1 MKSGAVS
8 VDSVELTV
16 SESEKDTAAL
26 VTKSGCDAP
35 GPVGDTREQNK
46 LQQQTIFQ
54 ILCLASATVFGSLA
68 SVVFF
73 LNLFFV
79 TIGTNVVEGLVR
91 EKFTFFAVF
100 IFRECQ
106 SRFSCF
112 SKMIS
117 GQAVRFLV
125 GLAYLRSLVALPFCS
140 PFSFQVGVWLLQ

>member
-1 MKSGAVS
+1 MSANAVKSGAVS

-91 EKFTFFAVF
+91 ENFTTFAAF
-100 IFRECQ
+100 IFREC
-106 SRFSCF
+106 RANPGFH
-112 SKMIS
+112 
-117 GQAVRFLV
+117 V
-125 GLAYLRSLVALPFCS
+125 
-140 PFSFQVGVWLLQ
+140 FQK

>member
-91 EKFTFFAVF
+91 ENFTTFAAL
-100 IFRECQ
+100 IFREC
-106 SRFSCF
+106 RANPGFH
-112 SKMIS
+112 
-117 GQAVRFLV
+117 V
-125 GLAYLRSLVALPFCS
+125 
-140 PFSFQVGVWLLQ
+140 FQK

>member
-35 GPVGDTREQNK
+35 GPVEDTREQNK
-46 LQQQTIFQ
+46 LQQQSIFQ

-79 TIGTNVVEGLVR
+79 TIGTNCVEGLVR
-91 EKFTFFAVF
+91 ENFTTFAAKSVKKAKNKINVIAFFRKLTFYRANFTYLQVN
-100 IFRECQ
+100 
-106 SRFSCF
+106 
-112 SKMIS
+112 
-117 GQAVRFLV
+117 VTFLQYFKQLNIKNV
-125 GLAYLRSLVALPFCS
+125 KYE
-140 PFSFQVGVWLLQ
+140 